1 MSYFDK
7 AAKIALRQ
15 SNYDFRTE
23 FYSNTRDPRTREY
36 NAQRWMKKLKYRSI
50 ITSMNITTQY
60 L

>member
-1 MSYFDK
+1 MSHFDK

-15 SNYDFRTE
+15 SDCDFRAE
-23 FYSNTRDPRTREY
+23 FYANTRNPLTREY

-50 ITSMNITTQY
+50 ITSMTITTQY